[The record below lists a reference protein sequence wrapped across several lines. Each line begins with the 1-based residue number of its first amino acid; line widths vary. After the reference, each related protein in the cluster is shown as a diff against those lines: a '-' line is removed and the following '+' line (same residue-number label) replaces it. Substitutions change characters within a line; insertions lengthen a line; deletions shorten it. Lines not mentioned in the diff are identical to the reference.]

1 MTKTIPGAD
10 IALRQLRRRS
20 SLNLGAGGLGP
31 FVPTTAAE
39 RAKAKR
45 DKKKGARA
53 KSRHTFFHRG
63 KSYSVL
69 GPFTLEGFLDL
80 AVVEPAG
87 RRTC

>member
-53 KSRHTFFHRG
+53 KRRR
-63 KSYSVL
+63 
-69 GPFTLEGFLDL
+69 L
-80 AVVEPAG
+80 AA
-87 RRTC
+87 RRLQRYPSQT